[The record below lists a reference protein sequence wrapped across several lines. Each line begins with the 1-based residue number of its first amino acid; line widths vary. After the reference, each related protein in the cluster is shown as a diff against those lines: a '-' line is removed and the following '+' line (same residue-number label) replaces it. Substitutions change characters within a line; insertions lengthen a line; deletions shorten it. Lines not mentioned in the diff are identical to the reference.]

1 MIVICDI
8 ETNALYNPTHLW
20 LIVCKD
26 IETNKVHVFRRPDEN
41 PAEFLKFAAGVTTW
55 IGHNFIGYDYRI
67 INRLVSRNVVDPSCI
82 IDTLIVSRL
91 TNFLRPEGHSLASF
105 GPEFNLPKLDYNDW
119 TRTSDEMVAYC
130 IRDVELNHLVYKKFL
145 PFITSSMWKNA
156 MRTEHDIGIVCN
168 DLQDTGFY
176 FDRDRAERTLAS
188 VSTTVSVLRAELVTA
203 FPPREHLIREFT
215 PRGTKFGTI
224 SKTSVPRSLWGNIA
238 DYEIGKTY
246 RHTEFIPFNPG
257 SSVQIVQRLNEV
269 GWKPKEKTDGHYQC
283 ERDYDR
289 DPDPEL
295 EARLAAFRIT
305 GWKCN
310 EANLATLPETAPPA
324 AFTLARYLLLANR
337 QRTLVDWLDKVRDDG
352 RIHGTFNGIG
362 AWTQRMSH
370 SDPNLA
376 NVPTE
381 KPQDTD
387 EIKDLNNT
395 LRSLFCVPKGRLLV
409 GVDADS
415 IQLRILAHYIQDPKF
430 IEALTRGDKAEA
442 TDVHSLNAAALG
454 SPCKGR
460 RDAKT
465 FIYAWLLGAGI
476 QRVSEILGC
485 SYEEA
490 KEARENFINY
500 YPGLKHLRKV
510 IIPRDAQKGYFK
522 GLDGRHVICY
532 GNNEDQRNHYMLGGY
547 LQNGESTVMKKA
559 NLLWRE
565 RLTREKVPFWQV
577 NFVHDEWQTETTDD
591 FDTAQYIAEVQA
603 DSIRIVGE
611 QLNLK
616 CPLAGSILSA
626 HETLAIGHNWRDT
639 H

>member
-1 MIVICDI
+1 
-8 ETNALYNPTHLW
+8 
-20 LIVCKD
+20 
-26 IETNKVHVFRRPDEN
+26 
-41 PAEFLKFAAGVTTW
+41 
-55 IGHNFIGYDYRI
+55 
-67 INRLVSRNVVDPSCI
+67 
-82 IDTLIVSRL
+82 
-91 TNFLRPEGHSLASF
+91 
-105 GPEFNLPKLDYNDW
+105 
-119 TRTSDEMVAYC
+119 
-130 IRDVELNHLVYKKFL
+130 
-145 PFITSSMWKNA
+145 
-156 MRTEHDIGIVCN
+156 
-168 DLQDTGFY
+168 
-176 FDRDRAERTLAS
+176 
-188 VSTTVSVLRAELVTA
+188 
-203 FPPREHLIREFT
+203 
-215 PRGTKFGTI
+215 
-224 SKTSVPRSLWGNIA
+224 
-238 DYEIGKTY
+238 
-246 RHTEFIPFNPG
+246 
-257 SSVQIVQRLNEV
+257 
-269 GWKPKEKTDGHYQC
+269 
-283 ERDYDR
+283 
-289 DPDPEL
+289 
-295 EARLAAFRIT
+295 
-305 GWKCN
+305 
-310 EANLATLPETAPPA
+310 
-324 AFTLARYLLLANR
+324 
-337 QRTLVDWLDKVRDDG
+337 
-352 RIHGTFNGIG
+352 
-362 AWTQRMSH
+362 MSH

-430 IEALTRGDKAEA
+430 IEALTRGDKAKA
-442 TDVHSLNAAALG
+442 TDVHSLNAVALG

-532 GNNEDQRNHYMLGGY
+532 GSNEDQRNHYMLGGY

-611 QLNLK
+611 RFNLK
-616 CPLAGSILSA
+616 CPLAGSTLSA
-626 HETLAIGHNWRDT
+626 HETLAIGRNWRDT